1 MKVLLADDS
10 KLIIERLTDMISI
23 FGQTKIVGSYSN
35 GNDTL
40 NALKTLEPDLA
51 ILDFKMPGLNGLEVI
66 SEIRKVNKHVKII
79 MLTFYSS
86 DYYRNLAIKAGADY
100 FFNKIDDF
108 DEVSMVVAGILW
120 KKGLNAGVKN

>member
-66 SEIRKVNKHVKII
+66 SEIRKVNKHIKII